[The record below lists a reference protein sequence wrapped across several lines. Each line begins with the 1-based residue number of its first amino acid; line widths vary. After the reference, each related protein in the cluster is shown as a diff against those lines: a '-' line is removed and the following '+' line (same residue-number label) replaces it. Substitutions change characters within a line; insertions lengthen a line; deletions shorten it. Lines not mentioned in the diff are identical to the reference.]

1 MREGLRITWI
11 HVGSGCRNGAA
22 GPFSHYAFRLQF
34 LSHKEN
40 LPFSCPRN
48 GRRLNDEVLFSMR
61 YIILLHGGGLI
72 PSLLNSLGKFKVP
85 LAGAIDLLDLAL
97 CDKENQVGHR
107 LAEAVE
113 FLIDRPSIPV
123 GISPLRMSRYIDDI

>member
-1 MREGLRITWI
+1 
-11 HVGSGCRNGAA
+11 
-22 GPFSHYAFRLQF
+22 
-34 LSHKEN
+34 
-40 LPFSCPRN
+40 
-48 GRRLNDEVLFSMR
+48 MR

-72 PSLLNSLGKFKVP
+72 PSLLNPLGKFKVP